1 MTEMVPL
8 PIDSDVAVALQ
19 DDAVCAMTGALV
31 STLLRA
37 RLATDPAGTLMLA
50 IGQLKTSAH
59 RNGLTD
65 ALLEDD
71 LRHSAAALRQGTLE

>member
-1 MTEMVPL
+1 MTELVPV
-8 PIDSDVAVALQ
+8 PIDADVAAALQ
-19 DDAVCAMTGALV
+19 DDTVRAMTGALV

-50 IGQLKTSAH
+50 IGRLKTSAH

-65 ALLEDD
+65 TLLKDE
-71 LRHSAAALRQGTLE
+71 LRHSATALRQGTLR